1 MKNSK
6 SKEVFI
12 LIVTLSPILYLW
24 SVWSNLP
31 TKVPMH
37 FDVNG
42 EVDRYGTQTELLLL
56 TLLLPLGIYLLFAFL
71 PKFDPKKKI
80 EKMGGKYNSI
90 RIILA
95 VFMSLIMMYL
105 INSSLSNELS
115 SPHIIVALIGL
126 LFFVIG
132 NFMKTFKPN
141 YFLGIRTPWT
151 LENETVWKETHE
163 LGGKLWFVGG
173 LIILVGAFLL
183 PVLYG
188 MYFFLS
194 VTMIITIIPIA
205 FSYRR
210 HKELKN

>member
-6 SKEVFI
+6 SKEAFT
-12 LIVTLSPILYLW
+12 LIVTLSPLLYLW
-24 SVWSNLP
+24 SVWNNLP
-31 TKVPMH
+31 VKVPMH
-37 FDVNG
+37 FGVNG

-80 EKMGGKYNSI
+80 KKMGGKYNSI
-90 RIILA
+90 RVILA

-115 SPHIIVALIGL
+115 SLHIIVALIGL

-141 YFLGIRTPWT
+141 YFLGIRTLWT

-163 LGGKLWFVGG
+163 FGGKLWFIGG
-173 LIILVGAFLL
+173 LMILAGAFLL

-194 VTMIITIIPIA
+194 VTIIITIIPIV

-210 HKELKN
+210 YKELKN